1 MARKAEAPS
10 SPPEVPTAPKAASAP
25 AAESSAPETPGVH
38 DYYVEKD
45 GLRYA
50 GTHLL
55 IDLIGARR
63 LADPAAVEVAL
74 RRAVAATGAV
84 LLDVELHCFAPQGG
98 VTAVAL
104 LAESHMSIHTWPE
117 TGFAAVDV
125 FLCGRRDPY
134 RAIPAL
140 REAFT
145 PDRLQVVE
153 HKRGLAV

>member
-1 MARKAEAPS
+1 M
-10 SPPEVPTAPKAASAP
+10 VPKPASMP
-25 AAESSAPETPGVH
+25 VAPETSGVH
-38 DYYVEKD
+38 DFYVEKD

-63 LADPAAVEVAL
+63 LADPAVVETAL
-74 RRAVAATGAV
+74 RRAVGETGAA
-84 LLDVELHCFAPQGG
+84 LLDIELHRFSPQGG

-140 REAFT
+140 KEAFT

-153 HKRGLAV
+153 HKRGLVV

>member
-1 MARKAEAPS
+1 MAPK
-10 SPPEVPTAPKAASAP
+10 TAPMP
-25 AAESSAPETPGVH
+25 AAEPVAPETSGVH
-38 DYYVEKD
+38 DFYVEKD

-63 LADPAAVEVAL
+63 LADPAVVEAAL
-74 RRAVAATGAV
+74 RRAVGETGAV
-84 LLDVELHCFAPQGG
+84 LLDIELHRFSPQGG

-140 REAFT
+140 KEAFT

-153 HKRGLAV
+153 HKRGLVV

>member
-10 SPPEVPTAPKAASAP
+10 PAASTVPKTAPMP
-25 AAESSAPETPGVH
+25 AAPEPPGVH
-38 DYYVEKD
+38 DFYVEKD

-55 IDLIGARR
+55 IDLIGACR
-63 LADPAAVEVAL
+63 LADPAVVETAL
-74 RRAVAATGAV
+74 RRAVDETGAA
-84 LLDVELHCFAPQGG
+84 LLDIELHCFSPQGG

-134 RAIPAL
+134 RAIPVL
-140 REAFT
+140 KEAFT
-145 PDRLQVVE
+145 PERLQVVE
-153 HKRGLAV
+153 HKRGLVV

>member
-1 MARKAEAPS
+1 MA
-10 SPPEVPTAPKAASAP
+10 PEAASAP
-25 AAESSAPETPGVH
+25 AAESSAPEPEPPGVH

-63 LADPAAVEVAL
+63 LADPAAVEAAL

-140 REAFT
+140 REAFA